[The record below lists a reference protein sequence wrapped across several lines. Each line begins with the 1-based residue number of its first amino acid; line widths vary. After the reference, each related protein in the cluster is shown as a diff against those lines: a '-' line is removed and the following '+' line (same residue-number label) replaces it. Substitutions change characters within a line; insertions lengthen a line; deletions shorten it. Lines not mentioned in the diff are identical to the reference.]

1 MSKRTLLVCS
11 LAVLCALPALAGSYE
26 RFPLP
31 RTIPAEPELMAITP
45 THLWV
50 TPRYSLYIARV
61 GFDGQ
66 TQEIFGPL
74 SYYTDRLTA
83 HPVTSD
89 AWTTS
94 LSNFSKL
101 TPAGVQTTRGIPP
114 NTSQG
119 VRDIAIGADG
129 HLWIAMSQDMIRISQ
144 LSLSRLS
151 THTLPHDPNAIVA
164 GPDGN
169 MWMTFPFANAIGRMT
184 SSGTLTTFVQ
194 PADGSG
200 APIEI
205 AAGTDGNLWFTTAN
219 GRTRGISTSG
229 TFTDPF
235 IGGGSRG
242 IAWGGDG
249 RVWWHNATATLS
261 KWVPGAASVESTYD
275 LGAENVEVTAIAAAA
290 DGVWWGSKGKKLG
303 RVTYGGVS
311 EQWPFLP
318 FGPWPIDMV
327 TVGDELWFTAT
338 SENQVGR
345 MTVDGTTTLYDL
357 PTEDSQ
363 PGAITAGPDGAV
375 WFTQWA
381 AVGRIDPD
389 TGTITEFPF
398 PEPQLAYARDIAA
411 GPDGNLWITA
421 SQGDAILRLTPAGV
435 YTVFPIPGDTNFPH
449 SITAGPDGNIWFTLT
464 WNREIGRITPSGTIT
479 KFAAG
484 VASPAMAAGPDG
496 NLWYH
501 GDGSMYRMNTSGQQT
516 FVGSMPELSQ
526 LIAGTDGAMWGRGLD
541 RITRV
546 TMDGIVHHFMLDF
559 SGLGIANGP
568 DDAIWV
574 GDGPRQAL
582 VRMNPDA
589 PVIGTGRTLC
599 FPPNR
604 HVQGVIASFVDP
616 DTSRSANDYYA
627 TIRWGE
633 YDIQSGGTVT
643 QTAPGHFDVSGF
655 NLYYTDGAKTATVAL
670 TAAPSASRLGGTY
683 LAQTTFTPPSLSS
696 GGEVQHAAAGGA
708 STLQVQGIAGCPWT
722 ATKQGTWIVFPNG
735 GHGLG
740 PGSLHY
746 TLQPNTSSSSRSG
759 SITVGGVTVTITQSG
774 GAGTGL
780 HLVTPC
786 RLFDSRDGNTPLA
799 GAAERQ
805 IAAMNLCGIPAD
817 AASLVANI
825 TVVNPAQDGWLA
837 AYAKGSPWPGVSTMS
852 YRPGRTRANNA
863 LIPLG
868 DGGLTIRNGGSGPV
882 HYIVDVTGYF
892 R

>member
-1 MSKRTLLVCS
+1 MSRRTLLVCT
-11 LAVLCALPALAGSYE
+11 LLCALPALAGGYE

-31 RTIPAEPELMAITP
+31 RTIPAEPGLMAVTP

-66 TQEIFGPL
+66 TQEIFPL
-74 SYYTDRLTA
+74 SYYIDHLTG
-83 HPVTSD
+83 HPASSD
-89 AWTTS
+89 AWFTS
-94 LSNFSKL
+94 LSTFSKF
-101 TPAGVQTTRGIPP
+101 TPAGVQTTRIIPP

-119 VRDIAIGADG
+119 VRAIAIGADG
-129 HLWIAMSQDMIRISQ
+129 ALWVALSGEIVRISQ
-144 LSLSRLS
+144 LSMSRLS
-151 THTLPHDPNAIVA
+151 QHSIPHEPNALVA

-169 MWMTFPFANAIGRMT
+169 MWMTFPWANAIGRMT

-194 PADGSG
+194 PSDGSG

-205 AAGTDGNLWFTTAN
+205 AAGTDGKLWFTTAN

-229 TFTDPF
+229 TFTDAF

-242 IAWGGDG
+242 IAWGTDG

-275 LGAENVEVTAIAAAA
+275 LGDANVEVNAIAAAA
-290 DGVWWGSKGKKLG
+290 DGVWWGSKGKNLG
-303 RVTYGGVS
+303 RVTYAGLS
-311 EQWPFLP
+311 EQWPFLL
-318 FGPWPIDMV
+318 FGPWPYDLI

-338 SENQVGR
+338 NENQVGR
-345 MTVDGTTTLYDL
+345 MTLDGTTTLYDL
-357 PTEDSQ
+357 PNENSQ

-375 WFTQWA
+375 WFTEWA
-381 AVGRIDPD
+381 GVGRIDPV
-389 TGTITEFPF
+389 TGTITELPF
-398 PEPQLAYARDIAA
+398 PESQLEYARDLAI
-411 GPDGNLWITA
+411 GPDGNLWITVA
-421 SQGDAILRLTPAGV
+421 HGDAILRLTPAGV
-435 YTVFPIPGDTNFPH
+435 YTVFPIPGESNLPLA
-449 SITAGPDGNIWFTLT
+449 IAAGADGNIWFTMS

-484 VASPAMAAGPDG
+484 VDGPAMAVGPDG
-496 NLWYH
+496 QLWYY
-501 GDGSMYRMNTSGQQT
+501 GEGSMYRMNTSGQRT
-516 FVGSMPELSQ
+516 FVGSMPELTH

-546 TMDGIVHHFMLDF
+546 TMDGTVHHFMLDF
-559 SGLGIANGP
+559 SGFGIANGP

-574 GDGPRQAL
+574 ADGPRQAL
-582 VRMNPDA
+582 LRMNPDE
-589 PVIGTGRTLC
+589 PVIGTGRRLC
-599 FPPNR
+599 FPANR

-616 DTSRSANDYYA
+616 DTSRSANDYHV

-633 YDIQSGGTVT
+633 YDVQSSGIIT
-643 QTAPGHFDVSGF
+643 QTAPGHFEVSGF

-670 TAAPSASRLGGTY
+670 TALPSASRLGGTY
-683 LAQTTFTPPSLSS
+683 MAQTTFTPPSLAS
-696 GGEVQHAAAGGA
+696 GGEVQHAATGGA
-708 STLQVQGIAGCPWT
+708 ATLQVQGIAGCTWS
-722 ATKQGTWIVFPNG
+722 ASKQGSWIVFPNG
-735 GHGLG
+735 GSGSG
-740 PGSLHY
+740 PGALQY

-759 SITVGGVTVTITQSG
+759 SITVGSVTVTITQSG

-786 RLFDSRDGNTPLA
+786 RLFDSRAGNTPLA

-805 IAAMNLCGIPAD
+805 IAAVNLCGIPAD

-825 TVVNPAQDGWLA
+825 TVVHPSQDGWLA
-837 AYAKGSPWPGVSTMS
+837 AFASGTPWPGVSTMS

-863 LIPLG
+863 MIPLG
-868 DGGLTIRNGGSGPV
+868 DGALTIRNGGSGPV